1 MQMEKDKVVIS
12 GVNGFVGNHLA
23 RELNELGVSV
33 VGIGQENDINPAIS
47 EIVDEYHQA
56 NLVEEW
62 PNIPDAKAVI
72 HLAGLAAVGPSYEK
86 PQLYINANSSMV
98 TNLCEYYLDKEK
110 KPRIV
115 IVSSGTVYDSTQD
128 LPINEGGRIGFNSPY
143 AVSKILN
150 ENQADYYRHRGLDCV
165 VVRPFNHIG
174 PGQGLGFIL
183 PDMYERL
190 STLGD
195 EKKISTGNIETRRDY
210 TDVRDIVRAYGKLA
224 LATTLKYGVYNL
236 CSGKSVS
243 GVEIFHSLKSAMGL
257 NGIEYE
263 IDQSLVRPSDILDIV
278 GDSSRLKE
286 ETGWSPQID
295 IHQTV
300 ADFVKSKSL

>member
-1 MQMEKDKVVIS
+1 MEKDKVIVS
-12 GVNGFVGNHLA
+12 GVNGFVGRHLA
-23 RELNELGVSV
+23 RELDGLGVSV
-33 VGIGQENDINPAIS
+33 VGVGQENDINPAIS
-47 EIVDEYHQA
+47 EVVSEYHQA
-56 NLVEEW
+56 NLVEGW
-62 PNIPDAKAVI
+62 PNIPEAKAVI

-115 IVSSGTVYDSTQD
+115 IVSSGTVYDSNQD
-128 LPINEGGRIGFNSPY
+128 LPINEGGRIGFTSPY

-190 STLGD
+190 STLG
-195 EKKISTGNIETRRDY
+195 EENKIITGNIETRRDY

-224 LATTLKYGVYNL
+224 LASTLNYGVYNL
-236 CSGKSVS
+236 CSGSSVS
-243 GVEIFHSLKSAMGL
+243 GIEIFHSLKKAMGL

-263 IDQSLVRPSDILDIV
+263 IDQSLVRPGDILDIV
-278 GDSSRLKE
+278 GDSSRLQNE
-286 ETGWSPQID
+286 LGWKPKIEIAQSIK
-295 IHQTV
+295 
-300 ADFVKSKSL
+300 DFVVSKQSK

>member
-1 MQMEKDKVVIS
+1 MEKDKVVIS

-33 VGIGQENDINPAIS
+33 VGIGQEDDINPAIS

-56 NLVEEW
+56 NLVEGW
-62 PNIPDAKAVI
+62 PDIPDAKAVI

-115 IVSSGTVYDSTQD
+115 IVSSGTVYDSNQE
-128 LPINEGGRIGFNSPY
+128 LPINEGGRIGFTSPY

-190 STLGD
+190 STLGE
-195 EKKISTGNIETRRDY
+195 EKKIITGNIETRRDY

-224 LATTLKYGVYNL
+224 LTSTLNYGVYNL

>member
-1 MQMEKDKVVIS
+1 MEKEKVVIS
-12 GVNGFVGNHLA
+12 GVNGFVGHHLA
-23 RELNELGVSV
+23 YELNNAGVSV
-33 VGIGQENDINPAIS
+33 IGIGQEESINPDIS
-47 EIVDEYHQA
+47 SVVGEYHQA
-56 NLVEEW
+56 NLIESW
-62 PNIPDAKAVI
+62 PDIPDAKAVI
-72 HLAGLAAVGPSYEK
+72 HLAGLAAVGPSFEK

-115 IVSSGTVYDSTQD
+115 IVSSGTVYDSNQE
-128 LPINEGGRIGFNSPY
+128 LPIKEGGRIGFTSPY

-195 EKKISTGNIETRRDY
+195 EEKIITGNIETRRDY

-224 LATTLKYGVYNL
+224 LASTLNYGVYNL
-236 CSGKSVS
+236 CSGRSVS
-243 GVEIFHSLKSAMGL
+243 GVEIFNSLKSEMGL

-263 IDQSLVRPSDILDIV
+263 IDQSLVRPNDILDIV

-300 ADFVKSKSL
+300 RDFVKSKSS